1 MSIHWWP
8 REFLSENPGI
18 IDRINRRIGYR
29 LQLKSI
35 TYPRKVQLGEAFTI
49 IQSWANAGVAPCY
62 PGGYPCVTLKDEKG
76 GIVSVLTDKNLNMR
90 DLKVAEPNRAVAQ
103 KISAEFTIA
112 NAYNDVAQ
120 AFFRVAKPGTYDVF
134 ISVRTNG

>member
-1 MSIHWWP
+1 
-8 REFLSENPGI
+8 LSENPGI

-134 ISVRTNG
+134 ISLRTNG